1 MDTNTAGSS
10 TGGASDEKIAAIYEF
25 RTSAHFSEPE
35 KAALAL
41 TESMTATPADVSDA
55 EFAEARKWFS
65 EAEMVE
71 LVGTIAMENY
81 RARFNRAFDVE
92 SQHVCELRG
101 ITPPKGPI
109 GK

>member
-41 TESMTATPADVSDA
+41 AESMTDA

>member
-1 MDTNTAGSS
+1 M
-10 TGGASDEKIAAIYEF
+10 GGASDEKIAAIYDF
-25 RTSAHFSEPE
+25 RTSDLFSPAE

-41 TESMTATPADVSDA
+41 AEEMSATPADVTD
-55 EFAEARKWFS
+55 ETFAEARKWFN

-92 SQHVCELRG
+92 SQHVCEIRG
-101 ITPPKGPI
+101 ITPPKPQPQT
-109 GK
+109 